1 MPAQPELESYT
12 KARREEAEE
21 GGRIDG
27 AGDEGVAGLG
37 GDEGLLR
44 RSGVDV
50 VALCQAVHQSQARG
64 SVHNYR

>member
-1 MPAQPELESYT
+1 MPAQPELEAYVA
-12 KARREEAEE
+12 ARQEEAQES
-21 GGRIDG
+21 RSDG
-27 AGDEGVAGLG
+27 ARDGSGAGVE